1 MYIINVKF
9 LKMTYHEILSE
20 RCFGKFYA
28 DTLIVHVTYTLVS
41 QKRIVPQDIVLIQT
55 MWISDKSQYII
66 LVIHSDTENENE
78 THGAGK
84 RFFASTEE

>member
-41 QKRIVPQDIVLIQT
+41 QKRIVPQNIVLIQT
-55 MWISDKSQYII
+55 M
-66 LVIHSDTENENE
+66 
-78 THGAGK
+78 
-84 RFFASTEE
+84 